1 MDKFESTIITQ
12 KESDVE
18 QIVVFTIDGQLYA
31 LPLKAVLGVIHIVE
45 VMKLPKAPEIIK
57 GIINVAGQII
67 PVVDVRKRFGVV
79 TREIDPNDQLV
90 IADTGKR
97 KLALWV
103 DTVNGVNSMTQQ
115 QNFETKVIMPFAQ
128 FIKGVAKIE
137 NDMILIYDL
146 EQFLS
151 LTEEIVLEQALLNK
165 NK

>member
-18 QIVVFTIDGQLYA
+18 QIVVFTIDDQLYA
-31 LPLKAVLGVIHIVE
+31 LPLNTVLRVIHIVKI
-45 VMKLPKAPEIIK
+45 MKLPKAPEIIK

-67 PVVDVRKRFGVV
+67 PVVDVRKRFGIV

-115 QNFETKVIMPFAQ
+115 QNFETKEIMSFAQ

-146 EQFLS
+146 EQFLNIS
-151 LTEEIVLEQALLNK
+151 EEMELEQALVKK

>member
-12 KESDVE
+12 KESGVE
-18 QIVVFTIDGQLYA
+18 QIVVFTIDDQLYA
-31 LPLKAVLGVIHIVE
+31 LPLNTVLRVIHIVE
-45 VMKLPKAPEIIK
+45 IMKLPKAPEIIK

-115 QNFETKVIMPFAQ
+115 QNFETKEIMSFAQ

-146 EQFLS
+146 EQFLN
-151 LTEEIVLEQALLNK
+151 LTEEMELEQALLK
-165 NK
+165 KK

>member
-1 MDKFESTIITQ
+1 MVKFESTITTQ

-31 LPLKAVLGVIHIVE
+31 LPLKTVLRVIHIVE
-45 VMKLPKAPEIIK
+45 IMKLPKAPEIIK

-103 DTVNGVNSMTQQ
+103 DTVNGVNSMTQH
-115 QNFETKVIMPFAQ
+115 QNFETKEIMPFAQ

-151 LTEEIVLEQALLNK
+151 LTEEMVLEQALLNK

>member
-1 MDKFESTIITQ
+1 MDKFESTILTQ
-12 KESDVE
+12 KESGVE
-18 QIVVFTIDGQLYA
+18 QIVVFTIDDQLYA
-31 LPLKAVLGVIHIVE
+31 LPLNTVLRVIHIVE
-45 VMKLPKAPEIIK
+45 IMKLPKAPEIIK

-103 DTVNGVNSMTQQ
+103 DTVNGVNGMTQQ
-115 QNFETKVIMPFAQ
+115 QNFETKEIISFAQ

-146 EQFLS
+146 EQFLN
-151 LTEEIVLEQALLNK
+151 LTEEMELEQALLK
-165 NK
+165 KK

>member
-12 KESDVE
+12 KESGVE
-18 QIVVFTIDGQLYA
+18 QIVIFTIDDQLYA
-31 LPLKAVLGVIHIVE
+31 LPLNTVLRVIHIVE
-45 VMKLPKAPEIIK
+45 IMKLPKAPEIIK

-115 QNFETKVIMPFAQ
+115 QNFETKEIMSFAQ

-146 EQFLS
+146 EQFLN
-151 LTEEIVLEQALLNK
+151 LTEEMELEQALLNK

>member
-12 KESDVE
+12 KESGVE
-18 QIVVFTIDGQLYA
+18 QIVVFTIDDQLYA
-31 LPLKAVLGVIHIVE
+31 LPLNTVLRVIHIVE
-45 VMKLPKAPEIIK
+45 IMKLPKAPEIIK

-90 IADTGKR
+90 IADTDKR

-115 QNFETKVIMPFAQ
+115 QNFETKEIMSFAQ

-137 NDMILIYDL
+137 NNMILIYDL
-146 EQFLS
+146 EQFLNIS
-151 LTEEIVLEQALLNK
+151 EEMELEQALVKK

>member
-1 MDKFESTIITQ
+1 MDKFESTTITQ
-12 KESDVE
+12 KESDAE

-31 LPLKAVLGVIHIVE
+31 LPLETVFRVIHIVE
-45 VMKLPKAPEIIK
+45 IMKLPKAPEIIK

-103 DTVNGVNSMTQQ
+103 DTVNGVNNMTQQ
-115 QNFETKVIMPFAQ
+115 QNFETKEIMPFAQ

-151 LTEEIVLEQALLNK
+151 LTEEMVLEQALLNK